1 MTWNLR
7 PEHWVGAGWVE
18 TVSNTFQVLQP
29 EIWIN
34 RVVVKSKA
42 QEAEK
47 DEVEQ
52 SICRPWVKRV
62 NFILNYV
69 GSHEGILRRRLM
81 WSDLNFKYSTSPWA
95 TSLGCWPLLWAPR
108 DMCFLWRTTR
118 HLPLPSTSWLSRR
131 ALDPD
136 WLSLVL
142 VLFLSFC
149 RTINK

>member
-1 MTWNLR
+1 
-7 PEHWVGAGWVE
+7 VGAGWVE

-52 SICRPWVKRV
+52 NICRPWVKRV

-81 WSDLNFKYSTSPWA
+81 
-95 TSLGCWPLLWAPR
+95 
-108 DMCFLWRTTR
+108 
-118 HLPLPSTSWLSRR
+118 
-131 ALDPD
+131 
-136 WLSLVL
+136 
-142 VLFLSFC
+142 
-149 RTINK
+149 